1 MWPRACLFCGEGGL
15 SALLSRA
22 DLGPN
27 DLLGLTLDLTVA
39 AAIGVASRRDILYV
53 ELFDVPTLFAATK
66 MKLQVFRVKK

>member
-1 MWPRACLFCGEGGL
+1 M
-15 SALLSRA
+15 LSRA